1 MQALRNI
8 AGKKSIITK
17 SQAGNEGKIVTCL
30 RLATEEEKKEL
41 GRAWNPDALWI
52 IDVKVNTVLRMYG
65 KQSVQQYCAFD
76 ASMTPL
82 QDLDESEQQV
92 QELFAPSP
100 KKETLVLKIDTTQL
114 QKQLKEMLED
124 LQ

>member
-41 GRAWNPDALWI
+41 GRAWNPDSLWI
-52 IDVKVNTVLRMYG
+52 VDVKVNTVSRMLG
-65 KQSVQQYCAFD
+65 TQSVQQNCVFD

-82 QDLDESEQQV
+82 QDLNETEQQV
-92 QELFAPSP
+92 QELYAPNPS
-100 KKETLVLKIDTTQL
+100 KVLDEVK
-114 QKQLKEMLED
+114 
-124 LQ
+124 

>member
-41 GRAWNPDALWI
+41 GRAWNPDSLWI
-52 IDVKVNTVLRMYG
+52 VDVKVNTVLRLHG
-65 KQSVQQYCAFD
+65 EQSVQQNCVFD

-82 QDLDESEQQV
+82 QDLDESEEQV
-92 QELFAPSP
+92 QELYTPSP
-100 KKETLVLKIDTTQL
+100 SKVFDEISQGT
-114 QKQLKEMLED
+114 
-124 LQ
+124 